1 MKLNL
6 KRIKAERIA
15 NGLTQADVA
24 EALKITRSSYAL
36 RENGHTNWTI
46 DNLTSFCKLIGL
58 GPNEIGIFFLN
69 NQFEKTNKA
78 GWEEQTWKNK

>member
-46 DNLTSFCKLIGL
+46 DNLTSFCELIGL
-58 GPNEIGIFFLN
+58 GPNEIGIFFLDSP
-69 NQFEKTNKA
+69 FEKSSKA
-78 GWEEQTWKNK
+78 G

>member
-24 EALKITRSSYAL
+24 KALKITRSSYAL

-58 GPNEIGIFFLN
+58 GPNEIGIFFLDN
-69 NQFEKTNKA
+69 TFEKSNKA
-78 GWEEQTWKNK
+78 G

>member
-24 EALKITRSSYAL
+24 KALKITRSSYAL

-46 DNLTSFCKLIGL
+46 DNLTSFCELIGL
-58 GPNEIGIFFLN
+58 GPNEIGIFFLDN
-69 NQFEKTNKA
+69 PFEKSNKA
-78 GWEEQTWKNK
+78 G